1 MNSKR
6 LQWMV
11 GLLSL
16 WGALTLWQW
25 LSQSEPQRVPLTNV
39 SGPKPPARGIHAEWV
54 VKQPKPTP
62 ESPAMPKRNLFAPLS
77 ERQEQLMLAAVK
89 PTHVRKEGAARPK
102 VSTSGPVPEVAT
114 NTMKP
119 EPEKQPPPAPQIS
132 LAPPPPQLSPQEL
145 AEMRERQ
152 EREQRIGKL
161 KAQAAQYKLIGLSEG
176 GGVKQAFVEK
186 GSDIYVVRQGDTL
199 DGVFMVSIIDLGGVK
214 IRDAEFNVEYTMPIN
229 KKEGN

>member
-16 WGALTLWQW
+16 WGALGLWLW
-25 LSQSEPQRVPLTNV
+25 FSHGEPERVQLTNV
-39 SGPKPPARGIHAEWV
+39 SGPRPPAKGVQLEWAV
-54 VKQPKPTP
+54 NQPKPTP

-77 ERQEQLMLAAVK
+77 ERQEQMMLAAVT
-89 PTHVRKEGAARPK
+89 PRPRKEGQPHAKIAPSAPLVEEAA
-102 VSTSGPVPEVAT
+102 VTPV
-114 NTMKP
+114 
-119 EPEKQPPPAPQIS
+119 KQELEQPAPPPPAPV
-132 LAPPPPQLSPQEL
+132 APPQPQLSPQEL
-145 AEMRERQ
+145 ADMRERQ

-186 GSDIYVVRQGDTL
+186 GADIYVVKQGDTL

-214 IRDAEFNVEYTMPIN
+214 IRDAEFNVEYTMPIQ

>member
-1 MNSKR
+1 
-6 LQWMV
+6 MV

-16 WGALTLWQW
+16 WGALGLWLW
-25 LSQSEPQRVPLTNV
+25 LSQSEPQRVQLTNV
-39 SGPKPPARGIHAEWV
+39 SGPRAPAKSVQLEWAV
-54 VKQPKPTP
+54 THPKPTP
-62 ESPAMPKRNLFAPLS
+62 ESPDMPKRNLFAPLS
-77 ERQEQLMLAAVK
+77 ERQEQMMLAAVTPRPRRDGHAAAK
-89 PTHVRKEGAARPK
+89 TGPPVRIVEEPVVTTVKQEPPPPPP
-102 VSTSGPVPEVAT
+102 PVPA
-114 NTMKP
+114 
-119 EPEKQPPPAPQIS
+119 
-132 LAPPPPQLSPQEL
+132 APPPPLTSEQL
-145 AEMRERQ
+145 AEMKERQERQ

-161 KAQAAQYKLIGLSEG
+161 RAQVAQYKLIGLSEG